1 MKNRILGFKI
11 LIFLAVV
18 FFAGTIFNFSFSA
31 YAQNPY
37 DYKQLE
43 KIPGFEDSGSD
54 LKSFVESIYKF
65 GIWTVGI
72 AAVLMITIGGFMY
85 LTSAGNT
92 SKMDVAKK
100 VVTDAIIGLVVAL
113 GAYLILY
120 VINPDLININIGM
133 KQMGTSSGVGVG
145 TTVSKTADTT
155 ATSSKTCKDG
165 KCSQIDS
172 AVSNNSYGVDAAILK
187 SLIVGGEGC
196 NNNHSSD
203 GKSCGYGQVQYQY
216 MRTVCGLSG
225 SNEQLCSQMKSDIT
239 LDINCTAKFVK
250 TNAIPCAKKVFGNT
264 EAKSVGSCYNAG
276 YTGKCGTNN
285 YCQRVAAYYATC
297 D

>member
-1 MKNRILGFKI
+1 MKNRVLGFKI
-11 LIFLAVV
+11 LIFLAII
-18 FFAGTIFNFSFSA
+18 FFAGAIFDFSFSA
-31 YAQNPY
+31 YAQNTY
-37 DYKQLE
+37 DYIQLE
-43 KIPGFEDSGSD
+43 SIPGFEDSGSD
-54 LKSFVESIYKF
+54 LKSFIESIYKF

-120 VINPDLININIGM
+120 VINPDLIKINISM
-133 KQMGTSSGVGVG
+133 DQLGTSSGTGVG
-145 TTVSKTADTT
+145 MTANST
-155 ATSSKTCKDG
+155 ASSKTCSDG
-165 KCSQIDS
+165 KCSKIDS
-172 AVSNNSYGVDAAILK
+172 AIANNTSGVDAAILK

-196 NNNHSSD
+196 DNNHSSD

-216 MRTVCGLSG
+216 MRSVCGLSG
-225 SNEQLCSQMKSDIT
+225 SNEQICSQIKNDTT

-250 TNAIPCAKKVFGNT
+250 TNTIPCAKKVFGNT
-264 EAKSVGSCYNAG
+264 DAKSIGSCYNAG
-276 YTGKCGTNN
+276 YTGKCGTKN
-285 YCQRVAAYYATC
+285 YCQRVATYYATC
-297 D
+297 N